1 MEKNQEVKNVTFKD
15 LFLNAEGGFIPMP
28 RQLSRVLGF
37 NATGLLE
44 ELYDRYDYYISKDL
58 LNDYGEFYYTVA
70 DVEVNIGL
78 SRREQNT
85 AIEKLKKYKFI
96 NQPIAR
102 GMPKIRYFKMA
113 DNPVEL
119 INKIYIEAEE
129 IKKDIRDKASNEAE
143 RAERY
148 KKRTNAL
155 SSTVGTKE
163 PYLNVQKSRT
173 SACETSVL
181 ERAKQPVINN
191 YDKELSKTKTI
202 TNSENESGVD
212 FTEYMHPEDVEDIS
226 NISRDP
232 FNIAKDNLKNVT
244 FNYEAKSKEIVIPI
258 RGDTSDYKDLGYDD
272 GLDF

>member
-44 ELYDRYDYYISKDL
+44 ELYDRYDYYTAMEY
-58 LNDYGEFYYTVA
+58 LNEYGEFFYTVA

-96 NQPIAR
+96 IDTTSR
-102 GMPKIRYFKMA
+102 GMPKIRYFKLNN
-113 DNPVEL
+113 NPVEL
-119 INKIYIEAEE
+119 INKIYIEAEG
-129 IKKDIRDKASNEAE
+129 IKKNIRDKASNEAE

-155 SSTVGTKE
+155 TSTVGTKE

-173 SACETSVL
+173 STCETSVL
-181 ERAKQPVINN
+181 ERTKEPVINN
-191 YDKELSKTKTI
+191 YDKELLKTKTI
-202 TNSENESGVD
+202 TNSENENGID
-212 FTEYMHPEDVEDIS
+212 FTEHMHPEDLEDIS
-226 NISRDP
+226 DISRDP
-232 FNIAKDNLKNVT
+232 FNIAKDIL
-244 FNYEAKSKEIVIPI
+244 KSKEIVIPI
-258 RGDTSDYKDLGYDD
+258 RGDTSDYKDFGYDD